1 MAACGLPL
9 ISAVGPVLDPVFGP
23 LKQRVGIWLLNRTM
37 RNGIDLRK
45 LRFLPESVTLPL
57 KRDGLDPLPAMM
69 EVQAEAP
76 VKKLAE
82 LFGKSVWLVSGY
94 EESREVLAGGAE
106 VWSND
111 LGQFVSQEGRS
122 DEEQI
127 GGLGMTDPPLHTT
140 LRRYL
145 TPEFTMRRL
154 ARLQPGIEAIV
165 AQRLDAME
173 AAGRGGQ
180 AVDMVEEFAFAV
192 PFDVICDLLGLPVD
206 DRARFL
212 ELGVARFD
220 LTEGGAGAFGAAA
233 HTREFLIN
241 AVREQRANPGD
252 GLIGALLK
260 EHGDELDDVTLG
272 GIADGVFLGG
282 YETSA
287 SMLALGAYLIATT
300 PKAGEMLR
308 SGEGEQVNQVIEELL
323 RHLCVVQLAFLRFAK
338 QDVEV
343 GGVLI
348 KEGDAVGVS
357 LPRRQPRPRPRR
369 RPRHLRPEPR
379 AHPAP
384 RLRLGHA
391 PLRRRRA
398 RPDGA
403 AHRAADARRALPESG
418 HGRRHQRP
426 RLPQALRRV
435 RRRGAPRAARRRPG
449 ARLDLTT
456 GPGARPSR
464 ALGPRVTPVAGSGLF
479 APGVRRRVDRELA
492 GALRWL
498 TSWRWLRSA
507 SVTPPSVW
515 SKSPAAMSRWA
526 QASRISRAVS
536 VIRAATARHAS
547 TFSGCVLGGDAD
559 VVVARP
565 RRRPRLE
572 APGSLQEQVGDGGQ
586 VETGDV
592 AQSARLDG
600 EQCRRVD
607 QLLVGGRVEDR
618 RRAQVVVARR
628 LVEQRDDARQLG
640 ARVGLLGHDVG
651 VELSECLDG
660 RVDDCVGVAS
670 GDRHG
675 LLVTA
680 EGGSAHRGSRSRC

>member
-1 MAACGLPL
+1 MRFPL
-9 ISAVGPVLDPVFGP
+9 ISAVGPVLDPVLGP
-23 LKQRVGIWLLNRTM
+23 VKQRVGLWLLNRTM

-57 KRDGLDPLPAMM
+57 KRDGLDPLPEMM
-69 EVQAEAP
+69 RVQAEAP

-127 GGLGMTDPPLHTT
+127 GGLGMTDPPLHTA

-154 ARLQPGIEAIV
+154 ARLQPGIDAIV
-165 AQRLDAME
+165 EQRLDAME
-173 AAGRGGQ
+173 AAGREGK

-308 SGEGEQVNQVIEELL
+308 SGDGEQVNQVIEELL

-357 LPRRQPRPRPRR
+357 LLAANRDPGLGDDLGTFDPSREPT
-369 RPRHLRPEPR
+369 RHLAFGWGMHRCVGAELAR
-379 AHPAP
+379 ME
-384 RLRLGHA
+384 LRTA
-391 PLRRRRA
+391 LRMLAERFPNLA
-398 RPDGA
+398 M
-403 AHRAADARRALPESG
+403 AADIKDLDFRKLSAVYGVEALPV
-418 HGRRHQRP
+418 
-426 RLPQALRRV
+426 L
-435 RRRGAPRAARRRPG
+435 
-449 ARLDLTT
+449 LD
-456 GPGARPSR
+456 G
-464 ALGPRVTPVAGSGLF
+464 
-479 APGVRRRVDRELA
+479 DRE
-492 GALRWL
+492 
-498 TSWRWLRSA
+498 
-507 SVTPPSVW
+507 SVP
-515 SKSPAAMSRWA
+515 
-526 QASRISRAVS
+526 I
-536 VIRAATARHAS
+536 
-547 TFSGCVLGGDAD
+547 
-559 VVVARP
+559 
-565 RRRPRLE
+565 
-572 APGSLQEQVGDGGQ
+572 
-586 VETGDV
+586 
-592 AQSARLDG
+592 
-600 EQCRRVD
+600 
-607 QLLVGGRVEDR
+607 
-618 RRAQVVVARR
+618 
-628 LVEQRDDARQLG
+628 
-640 ARVGLLGHDVG
+640 
-651 VELSECLDG
+651 
-660 RVDDCVGVAS
+660 
-670 GDRHG
+670 
-675 LLVTA
+675 
-680 EGGSAHRGSRSRC
+680 

>member
-1 MAACGLPL
+1 MRFPL
-9 ISAVGPVLDPVFGP
+9 ISAVGPVLDPVLGP
-23 LKQRVGIWLLNRTM
+23 VKQRVGIWLLNRTM

-57 KRDGLDPLPAMM
+57 KRDGLDPLPEMM
-69 EVQAEAP
+69 KVQAEAP

-127 GGLGMTDPPLHTT
+127 GGLGMTDPPLHTA

-154 ARLQPGIEAIV
+154 ARLQPGIDAIV

-173 AAGRGGQ
+173 AAGRGGK

-220 LTEGGAGAFGAAA
+220 LSGGGAGAFGAAA

-241 AVREQRANPGD
+241 AVREQRENPGD

-308 SGEGEQVNQVIEELL
+308 SEDAEQVNQVVEELL

-343 GGVLI
+343 GGVQI

-357 LPRRQPRPRPRR
+357 LLAANRDPALGDDLGTFDPSREPT
-369 RPRHLRPEPR
+369 RHLAFGWGMHRCVGAELAR
-379 AHPAP
+379 ME
-384 RLRLGHA
+384 LRTA
-391 PLRRRRA
+391 LRMLAERFPNLA
-398 RPDGA
+398 MA
-403 AHRAADARRALPESG
+403 AEINDLDFRKLSAVYGVEALPV
-418 HGRRHQRP
+418 
-426 RLPQALRRV
+426 L
-435 RRRGAPRAARRRPG
+435 
-449 ARLDLTT
+449 LD
-456 GPGARPSR
+456 G
-464 ALGPRVTPVAGSGLF
+464 
-479 APGVRRRVDRELA
+479 DRE
-492 GALRWL
+492 
-498 TSWRWLRSA
+498 
-507 SVTPPSVW
+507 SV
-515 SKSPAAMSRWA
+515 A
-526 QASRISRAVS
+526 I
-536 VIRAATARHAS
+536 
-547 TFSGCVLGGDAD
+547 
-559 VVVARP
+559 
-565 RRRPRLE
+565 
-572 APGSLQEQVGDGGQ
+572 
-586 VETGDV
+586 
-592 AQSARLDG
+592 
-600 EQCRRVD
+600 
-607 QLLVGGRVEDR
+607 
-618 RRAQVVVARR
+618 
-628 LVEQRDDARQLG
+628 
-640 ARVGLLGHDVG
+640 
-651 VELSECLDG
+651 
-660 RVDDCVGVAS
+660 
-670 GDRHG
+670 
-675 LLVTA
+675 
-680 EGGSAHRGSRSRC
+680 